1 MAENSEGIVLFSSL
15 DERNIRRNA
24 ALMHDQIF
32 SDRQVQ
38 SAKWLALNSLGPTTV
53 GVEMAS

>member
-1 MAENSEGIVLFSSL
+1 
-15 DERNIRRNA
+15 
-24 ALMHDQIF
+24 MHDQIF

-38 SAKWLALNSLGPTTV
+38 SAKWLALNSLGPTAV